1 VKILALSGKIGRQVP
16 CVTLPDI
23 SCRSTL
29 EPTCLRRH
37 TTRRQ
42 SDVSNRIENRKMF
55 KLPSDALQY
64 VASISSSALASR
76 NTNASKPTWRQPT
89 SSESPVVR
97 DHVLAKL
104 IEGECACLVHDGKDF
119 DIRLCDGRLEGEIF
133 HARVEDK
140 DGNLTIVPMHPVQR
154 FLYAELDTQRCI
166 DPQNPVSHLFIKGDI
181 DVQGVFRPASNTPY
195 AGSKWYSMVERTDHL
210 VSFYKGG
217 LDGGGKIGTVR
228 VSLVNSKPSTVLV
241 SDGTMALLRGA
252 GKVMQDVRAL
262 GLHRFANQIV
272 DIIQSGGA
280 CRARFWMLYRQRGR
294 AIGLHKKAFNPALKP
309 DAPSRRLPL
318 LQLAREII
326 ATGGATCEEA
336 SVAVLAKCVAEGVTA
351 THDVSIVTNEDASH
365 IYPVIGNLD
374 DPANAVVLDIWA
386 QFPAP
391 CTLEQYPY
399 PPTRTCIQWKAG
411 ELRQKEL
418 DALQGFGTWAEK
430 APDDSAMAKYVQ
442 DDPTLKDEGLTIGR
456 SFVDYIFRQEVQRRK
471 NVIDDIAQISELQQ
485 RHDAATTNKEKQSY
499 ARALTRARENLALD
513 QADQLRLE
521 LISINPNTT
530 YLSPDTP
537 EGLQFDQ
544 FPLHDWQEALQ
555 APQELQQRKDLQG
568 LEWIDLSPFS
578 QLEISASSL
587 GMHEL
592 DDEANAAYQEDA
604 FRDSK
609 RSKNLDLRDDS
620 SHVTE
625 SIAAPIPAAQTAT
638 HTASAQSSASG
649 MQADIDGILEIVAKN
664 MPLAAREIK
673 NNDSRQFIND
683 YFANLIRENGG
694 KYKGSIKDKVSRG
707 CHFILAL
714 EEIDAACPLHV
725 HFLKDPNVMGEWK
738 SPDDMIRL
746 GKVTNKSKSELKSF
760 FQLVTNEATYLY
772 ASAREQR
779 ELQVDAHR
787 RAHADMRTY
796 LENNYGGSIKIISS
810 TMTLLK
816 FVLKKWEQNP
826 PGFHWNPP
834 LRNAVDFARNASALE
849 RKAYLDTFTANVR
862 DIRRAYNKFVDWVA
876 DLTDDEARS
885 YDAARS
891 PDIDED

>member
-1 VKILALSGKIGRQVP
+1 
-16 CVTLPDI
+16 
-23 SCRSTL
+23 
-29 EPTCLRRH
+29 
-37 TTRRQ
+37 
-42 SDVSNRIENRKMF
+42 MF
-55 KLPSDALQY
+55 KTPSDALQY
-64 VASISSSALASR
+64 VVSLSSRALTNRS
-76 NTNASKPTWRQPT
+76 TNASKPTWRQPT

-104 IEGECACLVHDGKDF
+104 IEGECACLIHDGKDF

-140 DGNLTIVPMHPVQR
+140 DGNLTTVPMHPVQRFDGKPQAGFPAGR

-166 DPQNPVSHLFIKGDI
+166 APRNPASHLFIKGDI

-195 AGSKWYSMVERTDHL
+195 AGSKWYPLVERTDHL

-280 CRARFWMLYRQRGR
+280 CRARFWLLYCQGGR

-318 LQLAREII
+318 LHLAREII

-351 THDVSIVTNEDASH
+351 THDVSIVANEDASH

-391 CTLEQYPY
+391 CTLEQYRY

-411 ELRQKEL
+411 ELSQKEL
-418 DALQGFGTWAEK
+418 DALQDFDTWAEK
-430 APDDSAMAKYVQ
+430 VPDDSAMATYVR
-442 DDPTLKDEGLTIGR
+442 DDPTFKDEGLTVGR
-456 SFVDYIFRQEVQRRK
+456 TLVDYIFRQEVQRRK
-471 NVIDDIAQISELQQ
+471 NVVDDIAQISELQQ
-485 RHDAATTNKEKQSY
+485 KHDTATTNKEKQSH

-555 APQELQQRKDLQG
+555 APQDLQQRKDLQG
-568 LEWIDLSPFS
+568 LDWIDLSPFS

-587 GMHEL
+587 GTHEL
-592 DDEANAAYQEDA
+592 DDDASAAYQEDA

-609 RSKNLDLRDDS
+609 RGKSIDLRDDA
-620 SHVTE
+620 SHGTE
-625 SIAAPIPAAQTAT
+625 SVAVPIPAAPTST
-638 HTASAQSSASG
+638 HTAPAQSSTSTSTSTPIPMPRAASG
-649 MQADIDGILEIVAKN
+649 TQADVDGILEMVAKN

-673 NNDSRQFIND
+673 NNGSRQLIND

-694 KYKGSIKDKVSRG
+694 TYKASIKDKVSRG
-707 CHFILAL
+707 CNFILAL

-738 SPDDMIRL
+738 SPEDMIRL
-746 GKVTNKSKSELKSF
+746 GKATNKSKSELKSF
-760 FQLVTNEATYLY
+760 FQLVTNEATYVH
-772 ASAREQR
+772 AGAREQR
-779 ELQVDAHR
+779 ELQVEAHR
-787 RAHADMRTY
+787 RAHAAMKTY
-796 LENNYGGSIKIISS
+796 LENNYSGSHKNIPS
-810 TMTLLK
+810 MMNPLK
-816 FVLKKWEQNP
+816 FVLRKWEQNP

-849 RKAYLDTFTANVR
+849 RKAYLGTFTANVQ
-862 DIRRAYNKFVDWVA
+862 DIRRAHNKFVDWAA

-891 PDIDED
+891 SDIDED